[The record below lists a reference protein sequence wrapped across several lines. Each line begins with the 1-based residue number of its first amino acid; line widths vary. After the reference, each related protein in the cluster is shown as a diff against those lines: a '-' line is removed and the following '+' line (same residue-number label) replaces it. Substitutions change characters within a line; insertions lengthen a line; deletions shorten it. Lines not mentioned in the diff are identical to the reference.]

1 MKKLLIALCLLL
13 CLLLVGCSSEEDVA
27 ATPEATAMPAATEA
41 PAATDAPAQAAPVE
55 RPAVN
60 TPITVEAYQKAYE
73 ALLTSIVPE
82 TTVSWHSSPTENS
95 ETWLGAINDSFVSV
109 MLLTKDGMVN
119 EVAVLTHAD
128 MSESS
133 MTAFLSLAGY
143 AGAALLHD
151 EEVPAEEACDHFIT
165 ELYTVFSAI
174 IAGTQPESIYGLPG
188 MINISLAEDG
198 SYQYYF
204 IMQIP
209 Q

>member
-27 ATPEATAMPAATEA
+27 ATPEVTAVPE
-41 PAATDAPAQAAPVE
+41 ATDAPAQAVPVE
-55 RPAVN
+55 RPALN

-73 ALLTSIVPE
+73 TLITSVVPE
-82 TTVSWHSSPTENS
+82 TTVSWHSTPAENS
-95 ETWLGAINDSFVSV
+95 VTWLGVLNESFVSV
-109 MLLTKDGMVN
+109 MLLTKDDMVN

-128 MSESS
+128 MSETSLTS
-133 MTAFLSLAGY
+133 FLSLAGY
-143 AGAALLHD
+143 AGAALIHD
-151 EEVPAEEACDHFIT
+151 EGVPALESCDHFLT

-174 IAGTQPESIYGLPG
+174 MQGTQPESIYGLPG

-204 IMQIP
+204 IMQVS